1 VILVLPEIPDLKKLR
16 KVIGIKQSSKAIE
29 RGSVSKLFLAADADP
44 KLTGPLQ
51 QVCKAHGIQI
61 VHVGSMEELGAA
73 CGIDVGAAAVALL
86 E

>member
-1 VILVLPEIPDLKKLR
+1 MLPEIPDLKKLR

-29 RGSVSKLFLAADADP
+29 RGSVRKLFLAADADP

-51 QVCKAHGIQI
+51 ESCKVHGIPI
-61 VHVGSMEELGAA
+61 VHADSMEELGVA